1 MKKTW
6 IVLTMV
12 CSIIVVASC
21 LTALA
26 QDVSTQ
32 VRALEQKAERMQS
45 QINLAKQ
52 QGDMNLDAQIKT
64 LRTSVDSLLGQR
76 VQLDAHI
83 ARLEGQI
90 EDLKQSST
98 TSVNRQV
105 KEYEAELGNIRQ
117 QIGSLMSTKDASA
130 AKKSDESKPATGQ
143 VGQ

>member
-64 LRTSVDSLLGQR
+64 LRASVDSLLGQR

-130 AKKSDESKPATGQ
+130 AKKSDESKPAAGQ

>member
-32 VRALEQKAERMQS
+32 VRALEQKAERMQN

-130 AKKSDESKPATGQ
+130 AKKSDESKPTTGQ